1 MSSEKTSAAEPSSA
15 ADAEAGTPKADGNVW
30 PVAGPRVGG
39 GRRAE
44 GGERGDGAPA
54 VSVAEL
60 LARRKPRE
68 ESADRV
74 FPAPTSAHVETPDD
88 AKTPDD
94 PATPGDSG
102 ASGDDTA
109 PADSPTPDDSE
120 TQVLAPVPVE
130 PETAVLEPVA
140 ADPRD
145 AVDSTLEVPV
155 VVDPAAPDP
164 AAPDPIAG
172 DPAPSGGAKLWAG
185 IAAQVALGLFV
196 GGGLFF
202 GFGQLWPWS
211 AYFSLFLAV
220 CVIFALVTL
229 VHVVRRSHDLFSL
242 LLALAVGLF
251 VTFGPLVL
259 LLARG

>member
-1 MSSEKTSAAEPSSA
+1 MSSEKTSAAEASSA
-15 ADAEAGTPKADGNVW
+15 ADAETGTPKADGNVW

-44 GGERGDGAPA
+44 GGERGGGAPA

-68 ESADRV
+68 DSADRV
-74 FPAPTSAHVETPDD
+74 FPAPTSAHVEAPDET
-88 AKTPDD
+88 KTPDESD
-94 PATPGDSG
+94 A
-102 ASGDDTA
+102 
-109 PADSPTPDDSE
+109 PDDSA
-120 TQVLAPVPVE
+120 TRVLAPVPAE
-130 PETAVLEPVA
+130 PAPSETAVLEPVA
-140 ADPRD
+140 AGPRD

-155 VVDPAAPDP
+155 AATEPVVAYPAAADPSVADPADPAAAVVDL
-164 AAPDPIAG
+164 AA
-172 DPAPSGGAKLWAG
+172 DPAPSGGAKAWAG
-185 IAAQVALGLFV
+185 IAAQVALGLLV